1 MQPLLI
7 LEPSPPAS
15 GEGVQVLG
23 RRITRLLPAAESWS
37 GGRAPLLAEAEALR
51 AETVKRVVEWV
62 RDGGRLTLLD
72 VDRNNARRLSRAFEL
87 QLNIQGS
94 RGSFL
99 GYFHFLRPHP
109 LFAGLPTGVAH
120 EPFADVL
127 PEWSLHELPGAQS
140 AAGVITVGAG
150 SQWAWFADV
159 QTVPLGNG
167 LVTFYQYRPHRAP
180 RGDVVAAYLLRNL
193 TDSLVG
199 ARG

>member
-1 MQPLLI
+1 M
-7 LEPSPPAS
+7 
-15 GEGVQVLG
+15 
-23 RRITRLLPAAESWS
+23 TRLLTAAESWS
-37 GGRAPLLAEAEALR
+37 GARAPLLAEADALR
-51 AETVKRVVEWV
+51 AGTATRIAEWV
-62 RDGGRLTLLD
+62 RAGGRLTLLD
-72 VDRNNARRLSRAFEL
+72 VDRVNAPRLGRAFGL

-99 GYFHFLRPHP
+99 GYIHFLRPHP

-127 PEWSLHELPGAQS
+127 PEWSLHELPGAES

-159 QTVPLGNG
+159 QTVPLGYG

-180 RGDVVAAYLLRNL
+180 RGDVVADHLLRNVI
-193 TDSLVG
+193 DSMVG
-199 ARG
+199 ARD